1 MLEFEGRQIPND
13 LREII
18 DPKRSVLLVWDMQN
32 DQAGGSFNKEAL
44 IRNAPPLIDAA
55 AKAKV
60 KTVYTRQT
68 PFLWKDE
75 AAVWI
80 RRGMKDQKVDHP
92 SKLKPRRLHGSV
104 GWNIMEPF
112 KPRPED
118 TVIDK
123 RRPTMFI
130 GNEFETI
137 VSNLAN
143 GYSPVGASG
152 FERAT
157 YLDWTSKT
165 GNASIYT
172 TADDLLRF
180 HRALQSGSLLKPE
193 TLKQSYGFERKDRT
207 VGMFWFHR
215 QRFGHRSVYV
225 NGSSPGFKAHFER
238 FIDDAATV
246 VVLSNLYIAA
256 PSTIAEDLGAM
267 LFDQPVNRDVPRPMH
282 VNATDLKRFAG
293 TFRFGDDYFV
303 KNAVVRVEPQIDHLD
318 LAT

>member
-75 AAVWI
+75 SAVWI

-92 SKLKPRRLHGSV
+92 SKLKPRRLHGSF

-112 KPRPED
+112 KPHPED

-137 VSNLAN
+137 MSNLGLTTIVMIGCTTDGGVEATVREGFN
-143 GYSPVGASG
+143 RSYFMVIPRDCVG
-152 FERAT
+152 T
-157 YLDWTSKT
+157 YTEE
-165 GNASIYT
+165 GHNA
-172 TADDLLRF
+172 
-180 HRALQSGSLLKPE
+180 ALK
-193 TLKQSYGFERKDRT
+193 R
-207 VGMFWFHR
+207 M
-215 QRFGHRSVYV
+215 
-225 NGSSPGFKAHFER
+225 ER
-238 FIDDAATV
+238 FAEIVESKDLIDCW
-246 VVLSNLYIAA
+246 
-256 PSTIAEDLGAM
+256 
-267 LFDQPVNRDVPRPMH
+267 QR
-282 VNATDLKRFAG
+282 
-293 TFRFGDDYFV
+293 
-303 KNAVVRVEPQIDHLD
+303 
-318 LAT
+318 